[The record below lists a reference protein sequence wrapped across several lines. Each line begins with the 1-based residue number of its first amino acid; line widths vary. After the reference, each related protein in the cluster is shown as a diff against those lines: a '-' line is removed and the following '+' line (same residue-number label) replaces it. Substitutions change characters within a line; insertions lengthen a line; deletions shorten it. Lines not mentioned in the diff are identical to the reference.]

1 MPFWKKSEDPW
12 DYEPEKRPV
21 PSAEAGGGE
30 DAPGFFEELRG
41 DLQNWN
47 QERKEKKAQRQ
58 TPPPPMKCPW
68 CGQEMEVGYVT
79 SGRDAV
85 RWWPGWPP
93 RVLGPGDGCAHPGG
107 PRGHRPPAVQDRLSL
122 PRLPPDGAGDSRGG
136 DPKAPDAGGSGGA
149 GGRTASA
156 GGPAENQ
163 PRTARLRCPPGGG
176 RPGGRQA
183 ALNDIH
189 KREKTDQWHS
199 SISSTGPWGPA
210 RPPTP

>member
-41 DLQNWN
+41 DLQKWN

-79 SGRDAV
+79 SGRV
-85 RWWPGWPP
+85 PSG
-93 RVLGPGDGCAHPGG
+93 GG
-107 PRGHRPPAVQDRLSL
+107 PAGPQGLAGRGRAIPSGWTTRAPSSCGIRPPTL
-122 PRLPPDGAGDSRGG
+122 PRLPQDGAGVPG
-136 DPKAPDAGGSGGA
+136 GGA
-149 GGRTASA
+149 GSPAGHMADASGGWGRDGHLSA
-156 GGPAENQ
+156 AP
-163 PRTARLRCPPGGG
+163 PRERYT
-176 RPGGRQA
+176 
-183 ALNDIH
+183 
-189 KREKTDQWHS
+189 
-199 SISSTGPWGPA
+199 
-210 RPPTP
+210 